1 MIIDQIKAFKTND
14 GKIFETYE
22 EAEKYSK
29 ELDNREVKNS
39 IVDDINS
46 ILKDL
51 FDLDDAIDIAD
62 LNQIIRKINN
72 NLKRLRKTW
81 EEIS

>member
-1 MIIDQIKAFKTND
+1 MMEVKAWKCED

-62 LNQIIRKINN
+62 LNQMIRKINN